1 MKNTF
6 AHTYIGLD
14 RNRNFWHDGWV
25 ILALLAARHCV
36 WPNVVN
42 HEEEELRLLLKQLV
56 DRYGHL
62 SSNDEFDGTVWHWP
76 KSLKSNDDNVRC
88 CGDNILLYA
97 ITRSLEW
104 APGGLAEYHGTG
116 SFARL
121 AIAIGYR
128 RTELNLKI
136 YY

>member
-1 MKNTF
+1 
-6 AHTYIGLD
+6 
-14 RNRNFWHDGWV
+14 
-25 ILALLAARHCV
+25 V

-88 CGDNILLYA
+88 CGDNVLLYA

-104 APGGLAEYHGTG
+104 APGGLAEYHSGFWDFVDLLTSRENDGLASMADVYKQVRLHPNKKTG

-128 RTELNLKI
+128 RTEMNIKI